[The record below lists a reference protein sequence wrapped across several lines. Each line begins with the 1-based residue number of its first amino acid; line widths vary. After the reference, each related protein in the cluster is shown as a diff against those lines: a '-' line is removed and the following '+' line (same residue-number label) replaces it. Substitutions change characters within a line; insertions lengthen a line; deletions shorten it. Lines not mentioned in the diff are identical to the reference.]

1 MSVFSDLVADVYTLT
16 NRPELVDMTK
26 LAVRSATLKA
36 HQTDFYP
43 KDLYETGIEWN
54 PVAYIQSLEYRLVVP
69 RWRAFKYLRKYD
81 NTTSP
86 GTPGKFFE
94 FLSAESILD
103 DYGVHEENVCYL
115 AGEVLQIRSDTQDRN
130 MLLGC
135 YRHPDVNEATYSSWI
150 ALDHR
155 MAIVYG
161 AAGIVAKATG
171 YDEVKVDLD
180 NMLREEYALLKQEV
194 IGEGY

>member
-69 RWRAFKYLRKYD
+69 RGELVRMGIFANRVLLLTGEWLV
-81 NTTSP
+81 
-86 GTPGKFFE
+86 FF
-94 FLSAESILD
+94 AQILD
-103 DYGVHEENVCYL
+103 VF
-115 AGEVLQIRSDTQDRN
+115 
-130 MLLGC
+130 
-135 YRHPDVNEATYSSWI
+135 
-150 ALDHR
+150 
-155 MAIVYG
+155 
-161 AAGIVAKATG
+161 
-171 YDEVKVDLD
+171 VDD
-180 NMLREEYALLKQEV
+180 FFGN
-194 IGEGY
+194 